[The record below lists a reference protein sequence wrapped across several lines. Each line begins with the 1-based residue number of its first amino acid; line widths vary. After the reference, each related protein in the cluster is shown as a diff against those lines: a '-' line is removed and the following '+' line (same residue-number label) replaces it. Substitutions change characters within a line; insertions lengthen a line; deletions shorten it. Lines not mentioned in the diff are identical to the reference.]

1 MPPRLAPVNT
11 EEAVPTHKETVVIK
25 RLLTYENAVL
35 AMLSLTFGLV
45 FFDRIALT
53 FVLPQVV
60 PELGLS
66 DTQVGLLGA
75 AVGLCWAISG
85 YGFGALADRSGA
97 RKRIL
102 VAMVIGFSLCTFF
115 TGAAAGFLALLLVRA
130 LMGLTEGPVLPIA
143 QSIMAE
149 ESSPKRLGFNMGVLQ
164 NASAILLA
172 GLVAPVLMVALAQSY
187 GWRQS
192 MYIVAVPGLV
202 MALVL
207 ALFLRARRVPGAQA
221 AAAEVTAPTR
231 LTVRQLLAYRNIWLS
246 VLIAST
252 QMAWLMMILIFAP
265 LYLVRNRG
273 MAPPD
278 MGFLMAILGLGALMW
293 GLVVPAL
300 SDRLGRK
307 PVYVVFTF
315 LAACLPLVLVH
326 FNGPLGWFAAAVFCT
341 HLAAGS
347 AAIPVSIVPA
357 ESVPRHAVA
366 SAVGLIM
373 GIAEIIGG
381 VIAPVLAGAAADR
394 WGPAMPFYIGAGA
407 AVLSAGLALFLNET
421 APSRRGRE
429 AGATVALNAG
439 FANKEAL

>member
-1 MPPRLAPVNT
+1 M
-11 EEAVPTHKETVVIK
+11 IK
-25 RLLTYENAVL
+25 RLLTYENAAL

-75 AVGLCWAISG
+75 VVGLCWAISG

-172 GLVAPVLMVALAQSY
+172 GLVAPVLMVALAERY

-207 ALFLRARRVPGAQA
+207 ALFLRARRAPGPQA
-221 AAAEVTAPTR
+221 AAAEAAPAR
-231 LTVRQLLAYRNIWLS
+231 LTVRQLLGYRNIWLG

-273 MAPPD
+273 MAPTD
-278 MGFLMAILGLGALMW
+278 MGFLMAILGLGALTW
-293 GLVVPAL
+293 GLIVPAL

-315 LAACLPLVLVH
+315 LAASLPLVLVH

-341 HLAAGS
+341 HLAAGA

-381 VIAPVLAGAAADR
+381 VITPVLAGVAADR

-407 AVLSAGLALFLNET
+407 AVLSAALALFMIET
-421 APSRRGRE
+421 APSRRSRE
-429 AGATVALNAG
+429 AGVGAPSNPRFV
-439 FANKEAL
+439 KEEAL

>member
-1 MPPRLAPVNT
+1 M
-11 EEAVPTHKETVVIK
+11 IK

-35 AMLSLTFGLV
+35 GMLSLTFGLV

-97 RKRIL
+97 RKSIL

-149 ESSPKRLGFNMGVLQ
+149 ESSPRRLGFNMGVLQ
-164 NASAILLA
+164 NTSGALLA
-172 GLVAPVLMVALAQSY
+172 GLVAPVLMVALAERF

-202 MALVL
+202 MALLL
-207 ALFLRARRVPGAQA
+207 ALFLRARRVPGPQA
-221 AAAEVTAPTR
+221 AVAAETSPAR
-231 LTVRQLLAYRNIWLS
+231 LTVRQLLGYRNIWLG

-265 LYLVRNRG
+265 LYLVRTRG

-278 MGFLMAILGLGALMW
+278 MGFVMMMVGLGALLW
-293 GLVVPAL
+293 GLIVPAL

-307 PVYVVFTF
+307 PVYAVFTF
-315 LAACLPLVLVH
+315 LAASLPLVLVH
-326 FNGPLGWFAAAVFCT
+326 FNGPLAWLGAAVFCT
-341 HLAAGS
+341 NLASGATP
-347 AAIPVSIVPA
+347 IPMSIVPA

-373 GIAEIIGG
+373 GVAEIIGG

-394 WGPAMPFYIGAGA
+394 WGPALPLYFGAGA
-407 AVLSAGLALFLNET
+407 AVLSAALALFLIET
-421 APSRRGRE
+421 APSRRSRE
-429 AGATVALNAG
+429 TGAAVALNPG

>member
-1 MPPRLAPVNT
+1 M
-11 EEAVPTHKETVVIK
+11 ETDVMK
-25 RLLTYENAVL
+25 RWLTYENAVL
-35 AMLSLTFGLV
+35 GMLSLTFGLV
-45 FFDRIALT
+45 FFDRMALT

-75 AVGLCWAISG
+75 AVGLCWAVSG

-97 RKRIL
+97 RKSIL

-149 ESSPKRLGFNMGVLQ
+149 ESSPRRLGFNMGVLQ
-164 NASAILLA
+164 NASGTLLA
-172 GLVAPVLMVALAQSY
+172 GLVAPVLMVALAERY

-207 ALFLRARRVPGAQA
+207 ALFLRGRRVPAPQA
-221 AAAEVTAPTR
+221 AAAAETAPAR
-231 LTVRQLLAYRNIWLS
+231 MTVRQLLGYRNIWLG

-252 QMAWLMMILIFAP
+252 QLAWLMMVLIFAP

-273 MAPPD
+273 MAPQD
-278 MGFLMAILGLGALMW
+278 MGFVMALLGLGALVW

-315 LAACLPLVLVH
+315 LAAGLPLVLVH
-326 FNGPLGWFAAAVFCT
+326 FNGPVGWLAAAVFCT
-341 HLAAGS
+341 HVAAGS
-347 AAIPVSIVPA
+347 AAIPMSIVPA

-381 VIAPVLAGAAADR
+381 VITPVLAGAAADR

-407 AVLSAGLALFLNET
+407 AVLSAVLALFLIET

-429 AGATVALNAG
+429 SGAAVP
-439 FANKEAL
+439 ANPRFVNQEAL

>member
-1 MPPRLAPVNT
+1 MIR
-11 EEAVPTHKETVVIK
+11 
-25 RLLTYENAVL
+25 RWLTYENAVL
-35 AMLSLTFGLV
+35 CMLSLTFGLV

-53 FVLPQVV
+53 FLLPQVV

-66 DTQVGLLGA
+66 GIQVGLLGA
-75 AVGLCWAISG
+75 VVGLCWAVSG

-97 RKRIL
+97 RKGIL
-102 VAMVIGFSLCTFF
+102 VAMVIGFSLCTFL

-149 ESSPKRLGFNMGVLQ
+149 ESSPRRLGFNMGVLQ
-164 NASAILLA
+164 NASGTLLA
-172 GLVAPVLMVALAQSY
+172 GLVAPVLMVALADRY

-192 MYIVAVPGLV
+192 MVVVAVPGLV
-202 MALVL
+202 MALLL
-207 ALFLRARRVPGAQA
+207 ALFLRARRVPGPRA
-221 AAAEVTAPTR
+221 AGATKTAPAQ
-231 LTVRQLLAYRNIWLS
+231 LSLRQLLGYRNIWLG

-252 QMAWLMMILIFAP
+252 QMAWLMMVLIFAP
-265 LYLVRNRG
+265 LYLVRDRG

-278 MGFLMAILGLGALMW
+278 MGFVMSILGLGALLW

-315 LAACLPLVLVH
+315 VAAGLPLVLVH
-326 FNGPLGWFAAAVFCT
+326 FNGPLGWFAAAAFCT
-341 HLAAGS
+341 NLAAGS
-347 AAIPVSIVPA
+347 ATIPMSIVPA
-357 ESVPRHAVA
+357 ESVPRHAMA

-373 GIAEIIGG
+373 GIAEIVGG
-381 VIAPVLAGAAADR
+381 VITPVLAGAAADR
-394 WGPAMPFYIGAGA
+394 WGQAMPLYIGAGA
-407 AVLSAGLALFLNET
+407 AVLSAALALFLIET

-429 AGATVALNAG
+429 TGAAVPLHPG
-439 FANKEAL
+439 FATKEPL